1 MKLGTLFLCGLVTFG
16 DAASADRQALFSPSD
31 VSFSPVSKTKAV
43 SLKKIYSPFLL
54 AKKKEKDTT
63 KNQQAALQVR
73 GGGCSDSDPVLFV
86 KIGIS
91 AILQSAL
98 MLGTLVASVGV
109 SDKYPSIP
117 SVFNLPLVELL
128 CAFAVIFASSVF
140 GGMVDGGLSTAGNQ
154 VLKPTEVPGSSNWY
168 IKLKKPSWNPPG
180 WVFPIMWLIVSK
192 PTQLCAVSRI
202 LKYGIT
208 RGEDGAKILPLGALA
223 VYTSHL
229 ALGDAWN
236 KVFFGLQCTGR
247 GAAVIS
253 VFYAVLLASAYSF
266 YSIDEKAGYYMLPT
280 VGWVTVATALNW
292 NIYLNN
298 KTKK

>member
-1 MKLGTLFLCGLVTFG
+1 VSPKTAFAPFFKRQNNVELSPH
-16 DAASADRQALFSPSD
+16 DAALE
-31 VSFSPVSKTKAV
+31 
-43 SLKKIYSPFLL
+43 L
-54 AKKKEKDTT
+54 
-63 KNQQAALQVR
+63 R
-73 GGGCSDSDPVLFV
+73 GGGCSDSDPSLFS
-86 KIGIS
+86 KIGFS

-98 MLGTLVASVGV
+98 MLGTLMASVGV

-128 CAFAVIFASSVF
+128 CSFAIIFASTVF
-140 GGMVDGGLSTAGNQ
+140 AGMVDGGLSTAGNQ
-154 VLKPTEVPGSSNWY
+154 IFKPTEIPGNANWY
-168 IKLKKPSWNPPG
+168 DKLKKPSWNPPG

-208 RGEDGAKILPLGALA
+208 MGEAGTKTLPLGSLA
-223 VYTSHL
+223 VYTTHL

-253 VFYAVLLASAYSF
+253 VFYAMLVVSAYCF
-266 YSIDEKAGYYMLPT
+266 YTIDEKAGYYMLPT
-280 VGWVTVATALNW
+280 VSWVTVATALNW

-298 KTKK
+298 KKK